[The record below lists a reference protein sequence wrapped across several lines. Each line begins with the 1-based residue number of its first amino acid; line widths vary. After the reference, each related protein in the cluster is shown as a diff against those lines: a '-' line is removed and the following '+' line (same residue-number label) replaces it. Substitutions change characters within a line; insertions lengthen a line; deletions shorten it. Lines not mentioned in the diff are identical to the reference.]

1 MDGCQC
7 CCQFSFPLFNARWK
21 CIKNGATGWWLSSQ
35 WCNCTFIL
43 IRIGVRSSPKS
54 GASPCKNLVHHS
66 SKIWCVPLSKIP
78 SYPLPKSGH
87 LSLQKSGAS
96 LFKNLIIFLFQKSPA
111 PSELLL
117 SPQESAKNPSF
128 HTCSHLAT
136 VGILQ
141 YVDCPD
147 LSYACWPLTILAWW
161 YLPSFF
167 LQDSF
172 QVSLF
177 GRDLL
182 SLMAPISCKS

>member
-1 MDGCQC
+1 MVRLVDGRL
-7 CCQFSFPLFNARWK
+7 P
-21 CIKNGATGWWLSSQ
+21 NGAIALLSWSESVSAPLQ
-35 WCNCTFIL
+35 
-43 IRIGVRSSPKS
+43 
-54 GASPCKNLVHHS
+54 NLVHLHA
-66 SKIWCVPLSKIP
+66 KIWCIT
-78 SYPLPKSGH
+78 
-87 LSLQKSGAS
+87 LQKSDAS
-96 LFKNLIIFLFQKSPA
+96 PFQKSHHTPFQNLVIFSLYNLVYPFKNLIIFLFQKSPA